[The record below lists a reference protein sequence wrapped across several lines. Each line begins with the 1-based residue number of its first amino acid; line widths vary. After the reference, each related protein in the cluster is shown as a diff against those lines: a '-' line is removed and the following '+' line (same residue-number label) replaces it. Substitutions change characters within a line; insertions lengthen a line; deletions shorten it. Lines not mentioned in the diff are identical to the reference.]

1 MNMFNVEVN
10 NRFMIGEGWCPSQK
24 LRDVKNTFK
33 EVAVSPFNNN
43 DNNK

>member
-24 LRDVKNTFK
+24 LRDVRSTFK
-33 EVAVSPFNNN
+33 NVAVCI
-43 DNNK
+43 